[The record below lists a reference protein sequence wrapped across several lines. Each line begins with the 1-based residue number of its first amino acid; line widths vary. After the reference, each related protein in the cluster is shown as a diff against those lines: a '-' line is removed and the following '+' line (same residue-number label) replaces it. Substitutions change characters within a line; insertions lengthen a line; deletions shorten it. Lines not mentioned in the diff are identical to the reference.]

1 MYKRKYPNLQETIY
15 VILVQ
20 TVQQNAEQYVLDRT
34 DQRLVKSWSV
44 RATSHDFIH
53 KLKNV
58 HVCVCVTSFGP
69 MVMGLNTTNLVQT
82 RVCECIR
89 CRVWVS
95 NSEVVNQQRSRYEF
109 KRACLCMSVC
119 DTLDHWD
126 FEGNCNEWTGTGT
139 CISDTEQDVVCVR
152 AFVRLCNTR

>member
-58 HVCVCVTSFGP
+58 HVCVCDVVRPNGHGLEYNQPSANSSVWVHSVP
-69 MVMGLNTTNLVQT
+69 CMGVKFRSCESAAVKVRVQT
-82 RVCECIR
+82 GVP
-89 CRVWVS
+89 V
-95 NSEVVNQQRSRYEF
+95 Y
-109 KRACLCMSVC
+109 
-119 DTLDHWD
+119 
-126 FEGNCNEWTGTGT
+126 
-139 CISDTEQDVVCVR
+139 
-152 AFVRLCNTR
+152 VRLWYSRSLGLWGKL